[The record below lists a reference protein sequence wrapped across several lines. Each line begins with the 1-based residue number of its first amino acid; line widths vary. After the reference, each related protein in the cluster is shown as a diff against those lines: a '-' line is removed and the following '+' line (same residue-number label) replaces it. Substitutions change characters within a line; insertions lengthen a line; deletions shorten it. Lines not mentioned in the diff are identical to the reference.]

1 MTMQNKKVSFVLFF
15 LLLQTLLSASNIELL
30 THYRN
35 NGIEDIQKQLDMN
48 LAQKE
53 YWKEYLSSI
62 DTKFGYLESYENILT
77 CDKSQSQLALYMK
90 DANNTYQLQKVY
102 SAYTGKAKGDK
113 LKEGDL
119 KTPVGVYN
127 IVKKIDKVDSFYGPM
142 AFVTSY
148 PNTYDKYRGKTGKG
162 IWIHGLPTLQERD
175 EFTKG
180 CIAINNPSIECLD
193 KHINI
198 KKTLLIIDEDNVDRN
213 VSKDLLS
220 DVLSN
225 LYSWRYAW
233 IYNDIDSYLNFYA
246 NEFVRFDGMNL
257 EQFKK
262 YKTRIFAK
270 NEKKSILFNNINVV
284 PYPESENIYKITF
297 KEIYKSNSFSFTGD
311 KVLIVKLIN
320 KKINIITE
328 K

>member
-1 MTMQNKKVSFVLFF
+1 MQNKKIFI
-15 LLLQTLLSASNIELL
+15 LLIFILLRSSLMASNMELL

-35 NGIEDIQKQLDMN
+35 NGIEDIQKQLD
-48 LAQKE
+48 LSLTQKA
-53 YWKEYLSSI
+53 YWNEYLKNI
-62 DTKFGYLESYENILT
+62 DTKFGYLESYDNVLT
-77 CDKSQSQLALYMK
+77 CDKSQSQLSLYMK

-102 SAYTGKAKGDK
+102 SAYTGKIKGDK
-113 LKEGDL
+113 HKEGDL
-119 KTPVGVYN
+119 KTPVGVYK
-127 IVKKIDKVDSFYGPM
+127 IVQKISKVDSFYGPM

-148 PNTYDKYRGKTGKG
+148 PNTYDKYQGKTGKG
-162 IWIHGLPTLQERD
+162 IWIHGLPTLQQRD

-180 CIAINNPSIECLD
+180 CIAINNPGIECLD

-198 KKTLLIIDEDNVDRN
+198 NKTLLIINESSVDKN
-213 VSKDLLS
+213 ISKDFLG

-233 IYNDIDSYLNFYA
+233 IYNDVENYLNFYA

-257 EQFKK
+257 EEFKK
-262 YKTRIFAK
+262 YKKRIFAK
-270 NEKKSILFNNINVV
+270 NEKKTILFNNINVI